1 MGILYLFLGFWAFA
15 ALMYLLM
22 CIMVAIP
29 NNSSYSSFISRLNE
43 SIVSF
48 GKAYNESMD
57 KEQNIQSSDDPAM
70 NAFFGYLIVLP
81 AYLPFV
87 VIYYLI
93 IAPIILLVEFINDR
107 L

>member
-1 MGILYLFLGFWAFA
+1 MGLVLWLFGGWATM

-22 CIMVAIP
+22 CIMAAIP
-29 NNSSYSSFISRLNE
+29 NNSSYAPFILRLHE
-43 SIVSF
+43 CIVSF
-48 GKAYNESMD
+48 GKAYNENYDRENNTVTSEGSGAVM
-57 KEQNIQSSDDPAM
+57 
-70 NAFFGYLIVLP
+70 GYLLVLP